1 MQNYNFISEI
11 SADPQLAQFW
21 CFYLRNVFKFKS
33 TGKAVREEIHEK
45 EYELIRIPFLTE
57 TEHLLITQT
66 QFLLEREN

>member
-1 MQNYNFISEI
+1 MF
-11 SADPQLAQFW
+11 
-21 CFYLRNVFKFKS
+21 FKFKS